1 MHVRR
6 KEKQNKGLIVGNS
19 ELKSS
24 DSQMQYATNVRM
36 LEHCYV
42 LHSVES
48 FGWVYL
54 TVIGGCVPLLSCYL
68 ESEDHVR
75 GYSSFRLST

>member
-1 MHVRR
+1 MGATKKLDATFGVTIAKLSKHSRNIR
-6 KEKQNKGLIVGNS
+6 KN
-19 ELKSS
+19 
-24 DSQMQYATNVRM
+24 M
-36 LEHCYV
+36 CYV
-42 LHSVES
+42 LRSVES